1 MGEFL
6 AQASRSGKGYYY
18 IRCTIER
25 LDPAR
30 KSAFLNRDPK
40 RVLVAIV
47 RDLDIV
53 PDDPD
58 PVDLAVALLPRF
70 GKHVSWNVLSSRLA
84 SE

>member
-1 MGEFL
+1 MHYWKARPGPEERIL
-6 AQASRSGKGYYY
+6 KSWSKESPSRHS
-18 IRCTIER
+18 
-25 LDPAR
+25 
-30 KSAFLNRDPK
+30 
-40 RVLVAIV
+40 

-84 SE
+84 SEWRERDR